1 MSFLARLSFC
11 ALIAAGCSTADLTDL
26 VVESEEH
33 RFRVETFAEGFG
45 VPWGLAF
52 LPDGR
57 LLVTEQEG
65 LLRIVGKDG
74 AVSEPIDGV
83 PAVLARGQGGLM
95 DVALH
100 PRYAEQGWIYL
111 SYSEP
116 LQGPEG
122 STLGHTVIA
131 RARLREGG
139 LADLEI
145 VYRVPEQL
153 YTRRAHHYGS
163 RILFDRAG
171 FLYFA
176 IGDRGQRD
184 LAQSVEWPSGKI
196 HRLLDD
202 GALPADNP
210 FAGQPGA
217 VESIW
222 SYGHRNPQGLALHPV
237 TGELWSAEH
246 GPKGGDELN
255 HIRRGLNYGWP
266 AITYGI
272 NYDGTPI
279 TDATHAEGME
289 QPETWWVPSIAVCGI
304 DFYTGDGFGK
314 WRNDLLVTSL
324 RFNRLHRL
332 RLEGREVVH
341 EEIVYRGESRVRDV
355 QTGPDGAVY
364 LAVERPGRILRLVSL
379 D

>member
-1 MSFLARLSFC
+1 MSLLARLSSC
-11 ALIAAGCSTADLTDL
+11 ALIAAGCSTDNLTDV

-65 LLRIVGKDG
+65 LLRIVAADG
-74 AVSEPIDGV
+74 AVSEPVGGV
-83 PAVLARGQGGLM
+83 PAVFARGQGGLM

-116 LQGPEG
+116 LRGPEG
-122 STLGHTVIA
+122 GTLGHTVIA
-131 RARLREGG
+131 RARLGEGR
-139 LADLEI
+139 LADLET
-145 VYRVPEQL
+145 VYRAPRQL
-153 YTRRAHHYGS
+153 YTQHSHHYGS

-184 LAQSVEWPSGKI
+184 LAQSVESPNGKI

-202 GALPADNP
+202 GSVPADNP
-210 FAGQPGA
+210 FAGREGA

-222 SYGHRNPQGLALHPV
+222 SYGHRNPQGLALHPA

-266 AITYGI
+266 AITYGV

-304 DFYTGDGFGK
+304 DFYTGGRFPR
-314 WRNDLLVTSL
+314 WRHDLLVTSL

-341 EEIVYRGESRVRDV
+341 EEIVYQGESRVRDV

-379 D
+379 E

>member
-1 MSFLARLSFC
+1 MSLLARLSSC
-11 ALIAAGCSTADLTDL
+11 ALIAAGCSTADIPDAA
-26 VVESEEH
+26 VESEEH
-33 RFRVETFAEGFG
+33 RFRVETFATGFG

-65 LLRIVGKDG
+65 LLRIVAADG
-74 AVSEPIDGV
+74 AVSEPIEGV
-83 PAVLARGQGGLM
+83 PAVFARGQGGLM

-122 STLGHTVIA
+122 STVGHTVIA
-131 RARLREGG
+131 RARLREHR

-145 VYRVPEQL
+145 VYRVPERF
-153 YTRRAHHYGS
+153 YTRRAHHFGS

-184 LAQSVEWPSGKI
+184 LAQSVEWPNGKI

-202 GALPADNP
+202 GSVPPDNP
-210 FAGQPGA
+210 FAGQEGA

-237 TGELWSAEH
+237 SGQLWSAEH

-272 NYDGTPI
+272 NYDGTVI
-279 TDATHAEGME
+279 SDATHAEGME

-304 DFYTGDGFGK
+304 DFYTGEGFSE

-332 RLEGREVVH
+332 RLQGRAVVH

-379 D
+379 E

>member
-1 MSFLARLSFC
+1 MSLLARLSSC
-11 ALIAAGCSTADLTDL
+11 ALIAAGCSTDNLTDV

-65 LLRIVGKDG
+65 LLRIVAADG
-74 AVSEPIDGV
+74 AVSEPVGGV
-83 PAVLARGQGGLM
+83 PAVFARGQGGLM

-100 PRYAEQGWIYL
+100 PRYEEQGWIYL

-116 LQGPEG
+116 LRGPEG
-122 STLGHTVIA
+122 GTLGHTVIA
-131 RARLREGG
+131 RARLGEGR
-139 LADLEI
+139 LADLET
-145 VYRVPEQL
+145 VYRAPRQL
-153 YTRRAHHYGS
+153 YTQHSHHYGS

-184 LAQSVEWPSGKI
+184 LAQSVESPSGKI
-196 HRLLDD
+196 HGLLDD
-202 GALPADNP
+202 GSVPADNP
-210 FAGQPGA
+210 FAGREGA

-222 SYGHRNPQGLALHPV
+222 SYGHRNPQGLALHPA

-266 AITYGI
+266 AITYGV

-304 DFYTGDGFGK
+304 DFYTGGRFPL
-314 WRNDLLVTSL
+314 WRHDLLVTSL
-324 RFNRLHRL
+324 RFHRLHRL

-341 EEIVYRGESRVRDV
+341 EEIVYEGDSRVRDV

-379 D
+379 E

>member
-1 MSFLARLSFC
+1 M
-11 ALIAAGCSTADLTDL
+11 
-26 VVESEEH
+26 
-33 RFRVETFAEGFG
+33 
-45 VPWGLAF
+45 PWGLAF

-65 LLRIVGKDG
+65 LLRIVAADG
-74 AVSEPIDGV
+74 AVSEPVGGV
-83 PAVLARGQGGLM
+83 PAVFARGQGGLM

-100 PRYAEQGWIYL
+100 PRYEEQGWIYL

-116 LQGPEG
+116 LRGPEG
-122 STLGHTVIA
+122 GTLGHTVIA
-131 RARLREGG
+131 RARLREGR
-139 LADLEI
+139 LADLET
-145 VYRVPEQL
+145 VYRAPRQL
-153 YTRRAHHYGS
+153 YTRHSHHYGS

-184 LAQSVEWPSGKI
+184 LAQSVESPSGKI

-202 GALPADNP
+202 GSVPADNP
-210 FAGQPGA
+210 FAGREGA

-222 SYGHRNPQGLALHPV
+222 SYGHRNPQGLALHPA

-266 AITYGI
+266 AITYGV

-304 DFYTGDGFGK
+304 DFYTGGRFPL
-314 WRNDLLVTSL
+314 WRHDLLVTSL
-324 RFNRLHRL
+324 RFHRLHRL

-341 EEIVYRGESRVRDV
+341 EEIVYEGDSRVRDV

-379 D
+379 E

>member
-1 MSFLARLSFC
+1 MGLLARLSSC
-11 ALIAAGCSTADLTDL
+11 ALIAVGCATDEVTD
-26 VVESEEH
+26 VVLESEEH

-65 LLRIVGKDG
+65 LLRIVAEDG
-74 AVSEPIDGV
+74 TPSEPVGGV
-83 PAVLARGQGGLM
+83 PAVFARGQGGLM

-116 LQGPEG
+116 LPRPGG

-131 RARLREGG
+131 RARLRQGR

-145 VYRVPEQL
+145 VYRVPRRF
-153 YTRRAHHYGS
+153 YTRHSHHYGS
-163 RILFDRAG
+163 RILFDGAG
-171 FLYFA
+171 LLYFA

-184 LAQSVEWPSGKI
+184 LAQSVEWPNGKT

-202 GALPADNP
+202 GSVPPDNP
-210 FAGQPGA
+210 FAGQRGA

-272 NYDGTPI
+272 NYDGTVI
-279 TDATHAEGME
+279 SDATHAEGME

-304 DFYTGDGFGK
+304 DFYTGEGFSK

-341 EEIVYRGESRVRDV
+341 EEIVYRGDSRVRDV

-364 LAVERPGRILRLVSL
+364 LAVEKPGRILRLVSL
-379 D
+379 K